1 MSFALFISLRLI
13 IDWLKIDLGLRVND
27 SLTLGQIVNGT
38 YFGKRFIKCGLRVT
52 EFLPANN
59 LRESIVLLL
68 LFLHVLKS
76 CSERALSLISND
88 VDIVCIVL
96 SRPWISL
103 IKHGNISNSF
113 YGIGIDK
120 LPILN
125 HRSWAKWNFT
135 FVPALL
141 RFVIFDL
148 VGSWTRFILR
158 FLTHKVLVN
167 EPGFCFTLLIAFHI
181 K

>member
-1 MSFALFISLRLI
+1 
-13 IDWLKIDLGLRVND
+13 LGLRVND
-27 SLTLGQIVNGT
+27 SLTLRQIVNRAN
-38 YFGKRFIKCGLRVT
+38 FGKRFIKGSLRVA
-52 EFLPANN
+52 EFLPTNN

-68 LFLHVLKS
+68 LFLHVLES

-96 SRPWISL
+96 SGPWIAL

-125 HRSWAKWNFT
+125 HRA
-135 FVPALL
+135 
-141 RFVIFDL
+141 
-148 VGSWTRFILR
+148 
-158 FLTHKVLVN
+158 
-167 EPGFCFTLLIAFHI
+167 
-181 K
+181 